1 MNAMPDSFVVNS
13 CQYTPVYLIQ
23 DPGASQVFL
32 CTFSYFR
39 NEYSSIRI
47 FIHVYLQ
54 GQSYFI
60 TQSNIEDSKPV
71 SDNLKAFYE
80 SSGNIEGFVSVNSS
94 PKPRILKKQDN
105 GAVGNNL
112 KLASFLQPKN
122 ESLKH
127 QYLMNGMIVKPNVTL
142 NSSNSITSSSTYT
155 TGNNTRLNIDSKI
168 VKLKDVAL
176 KTRHNR
182 IERVPQPKNNKP
194 KDV

>member
-1 MNAMPDSFVVNS
+1 MI
-13 CQYTPVYLIQ
+13 Y
-23 DPGASQVFL
+23 
-32 CTFSYFR
+32 
-39 NEYSSIRI
+39 
-47 FIHVYLQ
+47 VYLQ

-60 TQSNIEDSKPV
+60 TQSAAEEPSPT
-71 SDNLKAFYE
+71 SDNLKTFYDKGINNFE
-80 SSGNIEGFVSVNSS
+80 VLMNVSS
-94 PKPRILKKQDN
+94 PKPRILKKQDS

-127 QYLMNGMIVKPNVTL
+127 QYLMNGTIVKPNVTMA
-142 NSSNSITSSSTYT
+142 NTNGITSSTTYT

-176 KTRHNR
+176 KTRYNR
-182 IERVPQPKNNKP
+182 IERVPQPKNTKP